1 VKPKLACWRISNFSL
16 MSVRCVSFRNAP
28 CSRSRFL
35 KGIVNVPSSWPII
48 RAKTPRRER
57 AILGTSHRLRILAP
71 SRRPISP
78 ELIPRRQAHS
88 TTSPF

>member
-1 VKPKLACWRISNFSL
+1 
-16 MSVRCVSFRNAP
+16 MNAETETAIQNL
-28 CSRSRFL
+28 SKAFV
-35 KGIVNVPSSWPII
+35 VNIPSSWPII

-57 AILGTSHRLRILAP
+57 EILGTSHRLRILAP

-88 TTSPF
+88 TTSTF